1 MESSQRIPAFISYFL
16 PVVGWI
22 YVGVFQRKNPFA
34 IFHMRQS
41 ICLALFAVLIT
52 LAWGAVTW
60 VLAWIPYAFVFGM
73 VLFTLPLAGYI
84 FCVIAWVTGMVN
96 ALRGLEAPL
105 PLIGAYSSKLPV

>member
-41 ICLALFAVLIT
+41 ICLALFAILIT

-73 VLFTLPLAGYI
+73 VLFTCPWLAISSASSPGHRHGQ
-84 FCVIAWVTGMVN
+84 CA
-96 ALRGLEAPL
+96 ARLEAPL
-105 PLIGAYSSKLPV
+105 PLIGAYSSKLPM